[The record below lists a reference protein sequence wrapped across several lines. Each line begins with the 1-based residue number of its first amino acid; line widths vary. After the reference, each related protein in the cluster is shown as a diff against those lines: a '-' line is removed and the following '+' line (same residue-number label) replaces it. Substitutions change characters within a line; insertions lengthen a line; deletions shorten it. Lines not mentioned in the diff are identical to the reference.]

1 MGTASIV
8 TLVILVAVVL
18 LAVAI
23 YNKLVRLRNAIG
35 NAFAQIDVQLKRRYD
50 LIPNLV
56 ETARKYLQHERE
68 TLEAVV
74 AARNQALSAAGKARA
89 HPGDAAPIV
98 ALGAAE
104 NLLGGTLGRLMAV
117 VESYPEL
124 KADQTM
130 LDLSEELASTENR
143 VGFSRQA
150 YNDAVLDYNNAAQ
163 QFPANLVGGWFGF
176 KAAAM
181 LESTASAAERNA
193 PKVSF

>member
-1 MGTASIV
+1 MNTTSLI
-8 TLVILVAVVL
+8 TLAILVAIAL
-18 LAVAI
+18 FAVAA

-68 TLEAVV
+68 TLEAVIS
-74 AARNQALSAAGKARA
+74 ARNQAFSAAGKARA
-89 HPGDAAPIV
+89 NPSDAAPMV

-104 NLLGGTLGRLMAV
+104 TLLGGTLGRLMAV
-117 VESYPEL
+117 AEAYPEL

-130 LDLSEELASTENR
+130 RELSEELTSTENR

-163 QFPANLVGGWFGF
+163 QFPANLVGGIFGF

-181 LESTASAAERNA
+181 LESTTSAVERVA